1 MFQPDSLLIRFLTRV
16 CDLIFLN
23 MIFLLSCMTIVCSG
37 TAVTALYSIT
47 LKMIQKKDYAP
58 IKGFLRSLREN
69 FIPAVPAA
77 VLLFIAIALFA
88 FLREALYA
96 EVLLISPVLFIML
109 CIAAVFL
116 TALLSWL
123 FPLLACFDNSFSGH
137 LQNAGRLALANLP
150 VTFLLTLVNLWPLL
164 LSMCFPQLTGV
175 VFAFLLLIGFAA
187 GAYVNAF
194 YLNRIFEQYR

>member
-1 MFQPDSLLIRFLTRV
+1 MFQPDSLLIRFLTKV

-23 MIFLLSCMTIVCSG
+23 IMFLLSCVTIVFSG
-37 TAVTALYSIT
+37 TAITALYAIT
-47 LKMIQKKDYAP
+47 LKMIQKKDSP
-58 IKGFLRSLREN
+58 LKGFLRILREN
-69 FIPAVPAA
+69 FIPAVPAT
-77 VLLFIAIALFA
+77 VLLFTAIALFA

-96 EVLLISPVLFIML
+96 EVLLISPVLFILL

-116 TALLSWL
+116 TALLSYL
-123 FPLLACFDNSFSGH
+123 FPLLAHFDNTFSGH
-137 LQNAGRLALANLP
+137 LKNAGCLALANLP
-150 VTFLLTLVNLWPLL
+150 VTFLLTAVNLWPFL
-164 LSMCFPQLTGV
+164 LSMLFPQLLGV